1 MRGQKFLKIPTQP
14 LDHFLLKNVSYF
26 NEHVKPLIIGYIFSA
41 YYMQDLSRYRES
53 AKANGKFVVLNFVYL
68 FNDSIFHSTKKP

>member
-1 MRGQKFLKIPTQP
+1 
-14 LDHFLLKNVSYF
+14 
-26 NEHVKPLIIGYIFSA
+26 
-41 YYMQDLSRYRES
+41 MQDLSRYRES